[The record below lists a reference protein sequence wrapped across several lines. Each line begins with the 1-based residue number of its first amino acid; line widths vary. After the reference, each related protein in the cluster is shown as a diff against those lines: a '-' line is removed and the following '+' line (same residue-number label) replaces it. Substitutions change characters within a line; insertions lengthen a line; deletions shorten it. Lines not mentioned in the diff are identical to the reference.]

1 MVFIITAV
9 GDIVRRRFT
18 ITVVG
23 ITITIMVAIGAAAD
37 AISGRVS
44 SVA

>member
-23 ITITIMVAIGAAAD
+23 ITTIIMVVIGAVAD